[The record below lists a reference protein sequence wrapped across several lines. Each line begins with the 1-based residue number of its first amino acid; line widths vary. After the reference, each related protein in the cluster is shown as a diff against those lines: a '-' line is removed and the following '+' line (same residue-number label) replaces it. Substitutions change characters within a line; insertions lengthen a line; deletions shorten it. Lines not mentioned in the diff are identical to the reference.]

1 MHRVV
6 ITGVGVVTPIGIGVQ
21 KFWRALKDGKAG
33 VSKVTRFDPSRFK
46 SQIAGEIKD
55 FDPSKKLDPK
65 ETRRYDLFTLY
76 ALYTTVEAVED
87 SGLDLENLNKN
98 RVGVIYASGIGG
110 ENTWEDEMMKMV
122 EKGPRRVSPFFIPA
136 LIINMAAGKIA
147 MKFGFKGVNYGVVS
161 ACSSSG
167 HAVGEAFRKVR
178 SGEMDIMVAGGSEAP
193 LGPLALAGFC
203 AARSLSTRNDE
214 PEKASRPFDKDRDGF
229 VMSEGSG
236 TLILENLESARK
248 RGATIYGEI
257 VGYGASND
265 AFHITAPN
273 DTGEPQA
280 MAVKRAMED
289 GNVDKEEVDYINA
302 HGTSTI
308 LNDKVETK
316 VIKKV
321 FGERAYDI
329 NISSSKSMTGH
340 LLGATSAVEAIA
352 SIFSLREGIITPT
365 INYETPDEECDLNYT
380 PNEAVEKDINVALSN
395 SFGFGGHNVT
405 LAFRKYEEKS

>member
-6 ITGVGVVTPIGIGVQ
+6 ITGVGAVTPVGIGVRN
-21 KFWRALKDGKAG
+21 FWEALKDGKNG
-33 VSKVTRFDPSRFK
+33 VSRVTRFDPSKFK
-46 SQIAGEIKD
+46 SQIVGEIKD
-55 FDPSKKLDPK
+55 FDPSDKLDAK
-65 ETRRYDLFTLY
+65 EAKRYDLFTLY
-76 ALYTTVEAVED
+76 ALYTTVEAIED
-87 SGLDLENLNKN
+87 SGLDLESLDKD

-110 ENTWEDEMMKMV
+110 ENTWEDEMTKMI

-161 ACSSSG
+161 ACASSG
-167 HAVGEAFRKVR
+167 HAIGESFRKVR

-193 LGPLALAGFC
+193 IGPLALAGFC

-214 PEKASRPFDKDRDGF
+214 PEKASRPFDKNRDGF

-236 TLILENLESARK
+236 TLILENLESAK
-248 RGATIYGEI
+248 ERGAAIYGEI

-280 MAVKRAMED
+280 MAMKRAMED
-289 GNVDKEEVDYINA
+289 GNIKEEEVDYINA

-321 FGERAYDI
+321 FGDRAYEI
-329 NISSSKSMTGH
+329 SISSSKSMTGH

-352 SIFSLREGIITPT
+352 SVLSLREGIITPT

-380 PNEAVEKDINVALSN
+380 PNKAIEKNINVALSN

-405 LAFRKYEEKS
+405 LAFKKFKEST

>member
-6 ITGVGVVTPIGIGVQ
+6 VTGVGVVTPVGIGIQ
-21 KFWRALKDGKAG
+21 EFWKALKNGENGISRITK
-33 VSKVTRFDPSRFK
+33 FDPSPFK
-46 SQIAGEIKD
+46 SQIAGEVKG
-55 FDPSKKLDPK
+55 FEPSKRLDVK
-65 ETRRYDLFTLY
+65 EIRRLDLFILY
-76 ALYTTVEAVED
+76 ALYSTAEAIED
-87 SGLDLENLNKN
+87 SGLDLESLDMD

-110 ENTWEDEMMKMV
+110 ENTWEEEHTKLL
-122 EKGPRRVSPFFIPA
+122 EKGPGKVSPFFIPA
-136 LIINMAAGKIA
+136 LIINMAAGMIA
-147 MKFGFKGVNYGVVS
+147 MKFGFRGTNYGVVS

-178 SGEMDIMVAGGSEAP
+178 SGEMDIIVAGGSEAP
-193 LGPLALAGFC
+193 LGPLAVAGFC

-214 PEKASRPFDKDRDGF
+214 PEKASRPFDKGRDGF

-257 VGYGASND
+257 VGYGASDD

-273 DTGEPQA
+273 ETGEPQA
-280 MAVKRAMED
+280 MAMKRAMED
-289 GNVDKEEVDYINA
+289 GNIKEEEVDYINA

-308 LNDKVETK
+308 LNDKTETK
-316 VIKKV
+316 VIKQV
-321 FGERAYDI
+321 FGDRAYEI

-340 LLGATSAVEAIA
+340 LLGATSAVE
-352 SIFSLREGIITPT
+352 SIICVLSLRDGIITPT
-365 INYETPDEECDLNYT
+365 TNYEILDEECDLNYT
-380 PNEAVEKDINVALSN
+380 PNKAVKKDIKIALSN

-405 LAFRKYEEKS
+405 LAFKKYEESG

>member
-6 ITGVGVVTPIGIGVQ
+6 ITGVGAVTPVGIGIRD
-21 KFWRALKDGKAG
+21 FWEALKNGRSG
-33 VSKVTRFDPSRFK
+33 ISKVTRFDPSNFK
-46 SQIAGEIKD
+46 TQIVGEIKD
-55 FDPSKKLDPK
+55 FDPSAKLDPK
-65 ETRRYDLFTLY
+65 ESKRYDLFTLY
-76 ALYTTVEAVED
+76 ALYTAVEALED
-87 SGLDLENLNKN
+87 SGLDIENLDEN

-110 ENTWEDEMMKMV
+110 ENTWEDEMNKML

-161 ACSSSG
+161 ACASSG
-167 HAVGEAFRKVR
+167 HAIGESFRKVR

-193 LGPLALAGFC
+193 IGPLALAGFC

-214 PEKASRPFDKDRDGF
+214 PQKASRPFDKNRDGF

-236 TLILENLESARK
+236 TLILENLESAK
-248 RGATIYGEI
+248 ERGADIYGEI

-273 DTGEPQA
+273 ETGEPQA
-280 MAVKRAMED
+280 MAMKRAMED
-289 GNVDKEEVDYINA
+289 GSIKKEEVDYINA

-308 LNDKVETK
+308 LNDKIETK

-321 FGERAYDI
+321 FGERAYEID
-329 NISSSKSMTGH
+329 ISSSKSMTGH

-352 SIFSLREGIITPT
+352 SVLSLREGIITPT

-380 PNEAVEKDINVALSN
+380 PNKALEKNINVALSN

-405 LAFRKYEEKS
+405 LAFKKYEESR

>member
-6 ITGVGVVTPIGIGVQ
+6 ITGVGVLTPVGIGVRE
-21 KFWRALKDGKAG
+21 FWKALKDGKNG
-33 VSKVTRFDPSRFK
+33 ISKITRFDPSEFK

-55 FDPSKKLDPK
+55 FDPSKRLDAK
-65 ETRRYDLFTLY
+65 DTKRYDLFTLY
-76 ALYTTVEAVED
+76 ALYTTVEAIED
-87 SGLDLENLNKN
+87 SGLDLEDLDKN

-110 ENTWEDEMMKMV
+110 ENTWEDEMNKMI

-161 ACSSSG
+161 ACASSG
-167 HAVGEAFRKVR
+167 HAIGEAFRKVR

-214 PEKASRPFDKDRDGF
+214 PEKASRPFEKNRDGF

-236 TLILENLESARK
+236 TLILENLESAKK

-273 DTGEPQA
+273 ETGEPQSMA
-280 MAVKRAMED
+280 MKKAMED
-289 GNVDKEEVDYINA
+289 GNIKEEEVDYINA

-321 FGERAYDI
+321 FGERAYEI
-329 NISSSKSMTGH
+329 SISSSKSMTGH

-352 SIFSLREGIITPT
+352 SVLSLREGIITPT
-365 INYETPDEECDLNYT
+365 INYEMPDEECDLNYT
-380 PNEAVEKDINVALSN
+380 PNKAVEKSINVALSN

-405 LAFRKYEEKS
+405 LAFKKYEESK